1 MRKFIRGESP
11 DFLIGKW
18 KEWGSRYRNNRQRN
32 SGFSFQWPVYN
43 GQAINILLE
52 PLLAQ
57 LTNDHC
63 SFCDNFP
70 IRTKEDSIDHFKPKS
85 RPAYY
90 GLVCQWENLYYCCQ
104 NCQQYKREQYNQFL
118 LQPDDIN
125 YLFDTYFIYSFT
137 SHEINPNP
145 SLQQSLKRKAETTI
159 NILGL
164 NDKGHIAA
172 RRISLERYES
182 KKVLGEVIEVNDFP
196 YRFTIIH

>member
-11 DFLIGKW
+11 VFLRTRW
-18 KEWGSRYRNNRQRN
+18 RAWGNRYRNNRQRHG
-32 SGFSFQWPVYN
+32 GFPFQWPVYQ
-43 GQAINILLE
+43 GQAINIILE

-90 GLVCQWENLYYCCQ
+90 GFVCQWENLYYCCQ
-104 NCQQYKREQYNQFL
+104 NCQQYKREQYNQYL
-118 LQPDDIN
+118 LRPDDIS
-125 YLFDTYFIYSFT
+125 YLFDTYFIYSFA

-145 SLQQSLKRKAETTI
+145 SLSQNLKRKAETTI
-159 NILGL
+159 NVFGL

-172 RRISLERYES
+172 RRISLERYEG
-182 KKVLGEVIEVNDFP
+182 KKAIGDAIDINDFP
-196 YRFTIIH
+196 YRFTIVD